1 VSVAPS
7 APGTADLRTL
17 RRTLRARRR
26 ALGEEEAVR
35 RARALASAIAR
46 LPEFRAAATVAGYLA
61 ADGEIDPARTL
72 ALARRMG
79 KQTVLPVLR
88 GSALVFAVHGPGVAL
103 EPNRFGI
110 AEPVGTAR
118 CHPRAIDLVLVPL
131 VGFDATGNRL
141 GMGGG
146 FYDRTFAYLRAR
158 RCWRRPHLVGIA
170 HPEQRVDALAARPWD
185 VPLTAVVTPAGVVR
199 VRAGARHVD
208 GHEHARGI
216 GP

>member
-1 VSVAPS
+1 
-7 APGTADLRTL
+7 
-17 RRTLRARRR
+17 
-26 ALGEEEAVR
+26 
-35 RARALASAIAR
+35 
-46 LPEFRAAATVAGYLA
+46 VAGYLA
-61 ADGEIDPARTL
+61 ADGEIDPGRTL

-110 AEPVGTAR
+110 AEPVGTAHR
-118 CHPRAIDLVLVPL
+118 HARAIDLVLVPL
-131 VGFDATGNRL
+131 VGFDDRGNRL

-158 RCWRRPHLVGIA
+158 HRWRRPHLVGVA
-170 HPEQRVDALAARPWD
+170 HPEQRVDALESQPWD

-199 VRAGARHVD
+199 VRTRAGHGRGQEPD
-208 GHEHARGI
+208 RGH
-216 GP
+216 GPSGCR